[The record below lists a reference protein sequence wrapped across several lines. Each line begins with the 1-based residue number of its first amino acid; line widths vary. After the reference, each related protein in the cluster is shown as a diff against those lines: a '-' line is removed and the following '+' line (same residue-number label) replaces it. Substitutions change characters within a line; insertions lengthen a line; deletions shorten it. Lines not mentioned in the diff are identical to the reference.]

1 MRDACARL
9 HSEDAPSP
17 SRRIYS
23 LFMKPIVFT
32 PPYLICPALGLLF
45 LALTGVA
52 RAQGASDEAAAV
64 VSLSTLVSEI
74 TAKNPERQFYQ
85 EEIVAAKAGARLSSR
100 LSDPELSFDVGQKR
114 LKDSSGVKIDDG
126 AVWSISVTQTFEW
139 PGRLSLRKAIANRQ
153 VELAELGVARFE
165 NALMARAR
173 TLAFGLYAANAKA
186 SAIREVSDRF
196 SALKETFLARD
207 PAGITPLLET
217 RVIEASELALQ
228 RRATEAELAVQAAL
242 IELNQLRGT
251 AVDAPLRV
259 SAPALSFNAVPAT
272 TDLLTAAREKNFDY
286 RMRLVELEQQG
297 FAVSLARN
305 ERYPGISVSPYLSKD
320 NVGDRETIVGL
331 GLSVPL
337 PVSGRTGAAV
347 DVANARRR
355 QAEAAVL
362 VALRELDRE
371 VVTAAHAFAT
381 KLAESRRWSPD
392 AVQKFREAA
401 DLADRHYRTGAVPIA
416 TYVEL
421 QNSYLDAVEALLDTQ
436 SETLAAG
443 LKVQQLTGIE
453 LNPVE
458 IKP

>member
-1 MRDACARL
+1 
-9 HSEDAPSP
+9 
-17 SRRIYS
+17 
-23 LFMKPIVFT
+23 MKPIVST
-32 PPYLICPALGLLF
+32 PSHLIRPALGLML
-45 LALTGVA
+45 LALAGVA
-52 RAQGASDEAAAV
+52 RAQSASDETAPA

-74 TAKNPERQFYQ
+74 TTKNPERQFYQ
-85 EEIVAAKAGARLSSR
+85 EEIAAAKAGVRISSR
-100 LSDPELSFDVGQKR
+100 LSDPELSFDIGQKR
-114 LKDSSGVKIDDG
+114 LKDSSGAKIGDG
-126 AVWSISVTQTFEW
+126 AVWSVSVTQTFEW

-165 NALMARAR
+165 NALTARAR
-173 TLAFGLYAANAKA
+173 TLAFGLYSANAKA
-186 SAIREVSDRF
+186 AAIREVSDRF

-207 PAGITPLLET
+207 PAGVTPLLET

-242 IELNQLRGT
+242 IELNQLRGV

-259 SAPALSFNAVPAT
+259 AAPALGFTSLPAT
-272 TDLLTAAREKNFDY
+272 SDLLAAAHEKNFDY

-305 ERYPGISVSPYLSKD
+305 ERYPGISVGPYLSRD

-337 PVSGRTGAAV
+337 PVTGRTGAAV

-371 VVTAAHAFAT
+371 VITSALAFAT

-392 AVQKFREAA
+392 AVHKFREAA

-421 QNSYLDAVEALLDTQ
+421 QNSYLDAVEALFDTQ